1 MTISFAALDAV
12 TGRRALFLMAG
23 EDGPVVGGIHKG
35 KTLDPSE
42 AARLWHSREWQRV
55 TNKER
60 IQPTTTTT
68 SNDTNTSDTS
78 TR

>member
-42 AARLWHSREWQRV
+42 AARLWHSRKWQRV
-55 TNKER
+55 ANKER

-68 SNDTNTSDTS
+68 TSNDDNTSTS